1 MASVKAAVKV
11 EEHDGSYD
19 CLLCSESVRGA
30 EARHCSACTVQPW
43 HVECG
48 PTLIACPQCARD
60 NTVVPWKRRRPAL
73 PSVAM
78 YGAGKR
84 KRARAGSAGS
94 EGDPLSPLD
103 AKRAPI
109 WAGEH
114 DSFMF
119 SPTLSPFPECTAT
132 EERHGSMMRCGLA
145 KARNARC
152 PDRSCKR
159 VKTKKA
165 RAPPKGGAPA
175 PAPGPAGAAPG
186 AIAGVPGGARPS
198 DGGGG
203 GAAAPAAVSGPLAG
217 SQMALNFFGGSPAHA
232 TVGAPV
238 GESGAYASGQM
249 GKLIIKAGQAMVDAA
264 REKGEDVTS
273 PPGFGTV
280 KIFGRRP
287 PTPRD
292 GSGRPPTPRGN
303 SLGEGCRP
311 ATPYVPSLS
320 RELSAVRE
328 RAHSTSRAGLREGS
342 LDRSAFLE
350 SPDRLRSELLEV
362 SSTSALNQ
370 SRAYHLEESLVLA
383 KSRSERYEREL
394 VSEMDRSCALAGKA
408 ARLEEANSALKEELS
423 AAQAKAG
430 AQERRV
436 LALEAQAAAAARNI
450 PSISAAEAVPADPG
464 ATSSSEQLHTAQ
476 TALLHAQRDLAL
488 ANIAAEDAKSECTR
502 LAQRLQAAEQRAEEA
517 SAARAP
523 AQAGGGETVV
533 SATDPQHGS
542 CCCKFCLCA
551 SAKPPPPMAVLRTHR
566 ARPSVCPRVSLLHVL
581 SLLSALCASNVFRR
595 SSRRR

>member
-1 MASVKAAVKV
+1 MPS
-11 EEHDGSYD
+11 
-19 CLLCSESVRGA
+19 LP
-30 EARHCSACTVQPW
+30 ARLP
-43 HVECG
+43 
-48 PTLIACPQCARD
+48 
-60 NTVVPWKRRRPAL
+60 PA
-73 PSVAM
+73 AM

-103 AKRAPI
+103 AKRAPS

-119 SPTLSPFPECTAT
+119 SPTHSLSPFPECTAT
-132 EERHGSMMRCGLA
+132 EERHGSMM
-145 KARNARC
+145 
-152 PDRSCKR
+152 
-159 VKTKKA
+159 
-165 RAPPKGGAPA
+165 
-175 PAPGPAGAAPG
+175 
-186 AIAGVPGGARPS
+186 
-198 DGGGG
+198 
-203 GAAAPAAVSGPLAG
+203 
-217 SQMALNFFGGSPAHA
+217 
-232 TVGAPV
+232 
-238 GESGAYASGQM
+238 
-249 GKLIIKAGQAMVDAA
+249 
-264 REKGEDVTS
+264 
-273 PPGFGTV
+273 
-280 KIFGRRP
+280 P

-311 ATPYVPSLS
+311 ATPYVPSPA
-320 RELSAVRE
+320 RELSAYSPVRE